1 MTVLSEKDAVFAE
14 LLAHL
19 QTPLR
24 ITASV
29 RRKRKKTTGSAS
41 ISTENGGLVETVLDR
56 PAVVAGWVSAAWHF
70 RHPHW
75 MLGLLMAD

>member
-41 ISTENGGLVETVLDR
+41 ISTEDGGLVETVLDR
-56 PAVVAGWVSAAWHF
+56 LAVVAGGSL
-70 RHPHW
+70 RPGT
-75 MLGLLMAD
+75 LGTLTGCWDY